1 MNSEMVKSNLGVQ
14 NVFHTYIL
22 NTYVFVFYGSLSQGV
37 IFSSIVSLQKPLYK
51 KISFELI
58 SAWNNFLFILKMGV
72 SENNGMWV
80 SPWILCCLS
89 KVMKPNYFNSRLTFY
104 LIDDNYFYTYSL
116 VSFRS
121 SRNIS
126 TYKFF
131 CLSLCLILLAYQ

>member
-14 NVFHTYIL
+14 NVFQIYIL
-22 NTYVFVFYGSLSQGV
+22 NTYVFVLYGSLSQGV

-51 KISFELI
+51 NFSFELI

-72 SENNGMWV
+72 SENNGTWV

-89 KVMKPNYFNSRLTFY
+89 KAMKPNYFNSRLTFY

-131 CLSLCLILLAYQ
+131 CLSLILLAYQ